1 MFQGRLV
8 KFFKYLALFIFSIVV
23 LYLVISVTIY
33 RLPNFDKVECF
44 KSEVVFDFVD
54 IQLSPREIFET
65 GVLSKSVVTLVIEN
79 KRFFIENVDKQKLWK
94 VNPRD
99 MKKQGY
105 TLSAEVCAQ
114 PLMFGGYGV
123 AEVTNLT
130 KVNKQPVIT
139 K

>member
-8 KFFKYLALFIFSIVV
+8 KFLKYLVLSIISVVV
-23 LYLVISVTIY
+23 LYLVISVIIY
-33 RLPNFDKVECF
+33 RLPSFDKVECF

-65 GVLSKSVVTLVIEN
+65 GVLGKSVVTLAIEN
-79 KRFFIENVDKQKLWK
+79 KRFFIENIDKKKLWE

-99 MKKQGY
+99 MKEQGY

-114 PLMFGGYGV
+114 PLIFGGYGV
-123 AEVTNLT
+123 AKVANLT
-130 KVNKQPVIT
+130 KVNKQPIIT

>member
-1 MFQGRLV
+1 M
-8 KFFKYLALFIFSIVV
+8 KFLKYLALFIISIVV
-23 LYLVISVTIY
+23 LYLVISVTLY

-44 KSEVVFDFVD
+44 QSEVVFDFVD

-65 GVLSKSVVTLVIEN
+65 GVLSKRVVTLVIEN
-79 KRFFIENVDKQKLWK
+79 KRFFIENIDKQKLWK

-105 TLSAEVCAQ
+105 TLSAKVCAQ

-123 AEVTNLT
+123 AKVTNLT
-130 KVNKQPVIT
+130 KVNKQLIIT

>member
-8 KFFKYLALFIFSIVV
+8 KFFKYLALFILSIVV

>member
-8 KFFKYLALFIFSIVV
+8 KFLKYLAISIITIVV

-33 RLPNFDKVECF
+33 RLPNLDKVECF

-65 GVLSKSVVTLVIEN
+65 GVLSKSVVTLTFEN
-79 KRFFIENVDKQKLWK
+79 KRFFIENTDKKKLWK
-94 VNPRD
+94 VNPRE
-99 MKKQGY
+99 MAKLGY
-105 TLSAEVCAQ
+105 TLSADVCAQ

-123 AEVTNLT
+123 AEVTNIT
-130 KVNKQPVIT
+130 KINKQPVIT